1 MTEALKIGNPPIT
14 VMLKKSARARKFS
27 LRISNSDGSVSLTM
41 PKQAIIHDAIAF
53 ANDHEG
59 WLRKHLCKRPNKI
72 LPVFGSSILLDG
84 AEVQIMFGQGSHVRF
99 DAGVLY
105 VSGTNAQVPT
115 KLCAFYKTLARDR
128 LVQAS
133 ESYAKMVGRSF
144 SRITIRDT
152 RSRWGSCTSDGNLM
166 YSWRLIMAPPSV
178 QAYVAAHEVCHLV
191 EMNHSD
197 AFWRQ
202 VAAIYPNYKKQREWL
217 RHQGSHLHRYQFKR

>member
-1 MTEALKIGNPPIT
+1 
-14 VMLKKSARARKFS
+14 
-27 LRISNSDGSVSLTM
+27 
-41 PKQAIIHDAIAF
+41 
-53 ANDHEG
+53 
-59 WLRKHLCKRPNKI
+59 
-72 LPVFGSSILLDG
+72 
-84 AEVQIMFGQGSHVRF
+84 
-99 DAGVLY
+99 
-105 VSGTNAQVPT
+105 
-115 KLCAFYKTLARDR
+115 
-128 LVQAS
+128 S